1 MTEIKEEL
9 SGEGC
14 EEARPKRLVV
24 ALSRDEH
31 RDIKQRALN
40 RDITVMDMIREEL
53 FGKGHTVKEV

>member
-1 MTEIKEEL
+1 MTDIEEKL
-9 SGEGC
+9 SG

-24 ALSRDEH
+24 TLSKDEH